1 MKPIIGVTSSYN
13 PREQNYTLPEA
24 YANAI
29 EKGDGIPILFPP
41 MINAEIEKYISLV
54 DGVILSGGADV
65 DPNIYG
71 ELPIPQLGTID
82 PIRDAYEMK
91 LACSII
97 REKKPVLAICR
108 GCQVLNVAA
117 GGSLWQDI
125 NTQVKGSL
133 KHDQQAPLSYA
144 SHTVRFTKGSILSKI
159 YGAEKVG
166 VNSFHHQ
173 GVKSLGLG
181 LTSIAWAD
189 DGTIEAVEGNGRF
202 MVGVQWHPERMIDS
216 AHSELF
222 KAFISALK

>member
-1 MKPIIGVTSSYN
+1 M
-13 PREQNYTLPEA
+13 
-24 YANAI
+24 
-29 EKGDGIPILFPP
+29 
-41 MINAEIEKYISLV
+41 
-54 DGVILSGGADV
+54 
-65 DPNIYG
+65 
-71 ELPIPQLGTID
+71 
-82 PIRDAYEMK
+82 
-91 LACSII
+91 
-97 REKKPVLAICR
+97 
-108 GCQVLNVAA
+108 
-117 GGSLWQDI
+117 QDI

-189 DGTIEAVEGNGRF
+189 DGTIEAVEGNGGF

-216 AHSELF
+216 EHSELF
-222 KAFISALK
+222 KAFISALQ